1 MKKFWNKNAAT
12 NEIFIY
18 GDIVSDKYFES
29 EITAQEFLSDFKT
42 CGSEVT
48 LHINSNGGDCFVA
61 LSIANIIKSSGKFVT
76 VSIDGICASAATLI
90 ACSGNKI
97 KMAKNALMMIHLP
110 SVYLFDSFDAVQLE
124 KIQNALAK
132 IESSIVETYK
142 TRTNLEEEKLSEM
155 IKSETWLTAAEA
167 KEFNFIDEITDAV
180 SQEVDNNNRLII
192 FNSVALK
199 KNYFAKAKEK
209 IEMENNLLEKFK
221 NWLEGEKNPDAVRQQ
236 ELKRVQD
243 LQALKTGNAAV
254 NAIIDT
260 AISQGATAAEISKY
274 VEAVA
279 KVKVENNAE
288 QKFLQFLEDN
298 LNSGAQGVGG
308 SEEVDKSQGQA
319 ELIAKFANSL

>member
-1 MKKFWNKNAAT
+1 MKFWNKTDND
-12 NEIFIY
+12 IFIF

-29 EITAQEFLSDFKT
+29 EVTAQEFLNDFKS

-61 LSIANIIKSSGKFVT
+61 LAIANVIKSSDKIVT

-97 KMAKNALMMIHLP
+97 KMAKNALMMIHSP
-110 SVYLFDSFDAVQLE
+110 SVYLWDSFDAVQLE
-124 KIQNALAK
+124 KIQNALSK
-132 IESSIVETYK
+132 IENSILETYK
-142 TRTNLEEEKLSEM
+142 TRTNLEENKLSEM
-155 IKSETWLTAAEA
+155 VKNETWLTAQEA
-167 KEFNFIDEITDAV
+167 KELNFIDEITDAV
-180 SQEVDNNNRLII
+180 SQEVDNNKRLII

-221 NWLEGEKNPDAVRQQ
+221 SWLEGEKNPDAVREQ
-236 ELKRVQD
+236 ELKRIQD
-243 LQALKTGNAAV
+243 LQAMKTENAAV

-260 AISQGATAAEISKY
+260 AISQGATAEEISKY
-274 VEAVA
+274 VAAVA

-288 QKFLQFLEDN
+288 KKFLQFLEDN
-298 LNSGAQGVGG
+298 LNSGAQGVSG
-308 SEEVDKSQGQA
+308 SEERGDESKTKS
-319 ELIAKFANSL
+319 EMLAKFANSF